1 MQTLVSHEVSIS
13 VLAICDE
20 ADLAEIGIP
29 KGPRVKILRQIRE
42 MTTPTSAVSPV
53 EETDMFSTALHQETD
68 VVNDQTAV
76 EQVSQTEPFRFD
88 CGWGGTN
95 QDQQQPVNQLRQ
107 GCVLALEEG
116 GLREFLV
123 SVDCEMWEKVRQSRA
138 LRTP

>member
-1 MQTLVSHEVSIS
+1 MQTLLSHEVSIS

-42 MTTPTSAVSPV
+42 MTTPTSAVSLV

-88 CGWGGTN
+88 CWWGGAN
-95 QDQQQPVNQLRQ
+95 QDQQQPVNQLRD
-107 GCVLALEEG
+107 GCVLEEEG
-116 GLREFLV
+116 
-123 SVDCEMWEKVRQSRA
+123 QSS
-138 LRTP
+138 